1 MARPKKMT
9 MCKAIA
15 QDMEN
20 KKPSKA
26 VSVNQMASFIN
37 KNYSLNDVTEMYNK
51 LANQK

>member
-1 MARPKKMT
+1 

-26 VSVNQMASFIN
+26 ISVNQMANFIN
-37 KNYSLNDVTEMYNK
+37 RNYSLNDVTEMYNK
-51 LANQK
+51 LVK